1 MKKPPLTN
9 TVVATTILAASILTA
24 GISGAQAQSIEEC
37 DWVSSA
43 ANLMEPW
50 EQNTRT
56 FANGDVRIAAM
67 DTIEPGAAAFH
78 VLVLSPPYDEVGS
91 RQCKV
96 VSMSAGIGFSGLDFE
111 SLNARYDPAIG
122 LTFTMGVQVYL
133 PNTGGFAPR
142 VVQFTLNQS
151 TGEMQAGLQ

>member
-1 MKKPPLTN
+1 MKKSAPTKALL
-9 TVVATTILAASILTA
+9 ATTIFAAT
-24 GISGAQAQSIEEC
+24 ISYAQAQSIEAC

-43 ANLMEPW
+43 ANLIEPW

-56 FANGDVRIAAM
+56 FANGDVRIAAL

-78 VLVLSPPYDEVGS
+78 LLVVSPPYDELGS
-91 RQCKV
+91 RQCKIV
-96 VSMSAGIGFSGLDFE
+96 GISSGIGFSGLDFG

-122 LTFTMGVQVYL
+122 LTFTMDVQVSS
-133 PNTGGFAPR
+133 PNSGSFDSR

-151 TGEMQAGLQ
+151 TGDMQVGLQ